1 MKKNILLLLL
11 LVVSTFAY
19 SQEEAKKEFKSK
31 VLTTDRGMFGRT
43 GATVGRGLQ
52 VELGINYEWT
62 DSDNSTYKTDV
73 FSPIKAKLRWAL
85 HDRVELNFAIS
96 NNQMVLRAWDESFK
110 DKYNYWSPL
119 DIGLR
124 AQFAETHKK
133 VSTDAS
139 VYVGL
144 GVYTTM
150 RNAQDKNNVTRP
162 WVLVDRPSYV
172 TPEFAILV
180 AHHFGKRVSLNYNA
194 GVRWT
199 GMVLDDAQTAKDPD
213 YYYTVNV
220 TVHALQ
226 MLDVYVEHFN
236 YMRKSYYS
244 NIGMNAGV
252 RVAVID
258 KLTLDLNGGLGFN
271 SASPDAFAGFGLS
284 YKLGRLK

>member
-19 SQEEAKKEFKSK
+19 SQEETKKEFNSR
-31 VLTTDRGMFGRT
+31 VLTTDRGMYSRT

-52 VELGINYEWT
+52 VELGVNYEWA
-62 DSDNSTYKTDV
+62 DSDNSVYKTDV
-73 FSPIKAKLRWAL
+73 LSPIQAKLRWAL

-96 NNQMVLRAWDESFK
+96 NNEMIIRAWDESFK

-119 DIGLR
+119 DLGIR

-139 VYVGL
+139 VYFGVGI
-144 GVYTTM
+144 YTTM
-150 RNAQDKNNVTRP
+150 RNAQDKDNVTRP
-162 WVLVDRPSYV
+162 WVLVDRPTYV
-172 TPEFAILV
+172 TPDFALLV
-180 AHHFGKRVSLNYNA
+180 SHHFGKRFSLNYNA

-199 GMVLDDAQTAKDPD
+199 GRVLDTQQTAKDPD
-213 YYYTVNV
+213 YYYTVNL
-220 TVHALQ
+220 TVHALE

-236 YMRKSYYS
+236 YLRKSYYS
-244 NIGMNAGV
+244 SLGLNGGV
-252 RVAVID
+252 RIAAMK
-258 KLTLDLNGGLGFN
+258 KLTIDLNGGLGFN
-271 SASPDAFAGFGLS
+271 SASPEAFAGLGLS